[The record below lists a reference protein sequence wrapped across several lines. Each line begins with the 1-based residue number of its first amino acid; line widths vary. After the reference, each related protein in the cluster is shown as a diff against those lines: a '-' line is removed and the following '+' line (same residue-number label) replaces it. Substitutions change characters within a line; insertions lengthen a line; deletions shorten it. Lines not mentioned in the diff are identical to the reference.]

1 MNRRSVTKAL
11 VLLSIPGA
19 VAATFALSACE
30 LIVDFDRTRIDAGQ
44 NADTGTQPPPDSSVP
59 DTSTQQDTGAP
70 DASDDAPADA
80 PDDGG

>member
-11 VLLSIPGA
+11 FLLFVPGA
-19 VAATFALSACE
+19 IVAMFALSACE

-44 NADTGTQPPPDSSVP
+44 NADTGAQPAPDSSVQDTGTP
-59 DTSTQQDTGAP
+59 DTSAP

-80 PDDGG
+80 QDEG